1 MRLDDY
7 VITERDERRLAAA
20 LSDPETRKRV
30 EQSLDEAYK
39 TLHWR
44 IQHEGYKLRPEDVP
58 AYQQWLAK
66 HQELYKNKHPHK

>member
-1 MRLDDY
+1 MQVEWYEPTR
-7 VITERDERRLAAA
+7 RDNLRAAA
-20 LSDPETRKRV
+20 SLSTTKGKKRA
-30 EQSLDEAYK
+30 ERCLDEAYK

-66 HQELYKNKHPHK
+66 HPELYKNPHE